1 MSQEGKPKE
10 NNEKNKEELEQDRFN
25 SLMDAYYEKR
35 RKKSEAEK
43 KAQEEKEK
51 LEQASQAQ
59 KSTEQKSTENKKKK
73 GDTPLNWIF
82 AVD

>member
-10 NNEKNKEELEQDRFN
+10 NEKNKEELEQDRFN
-25 SLMDAYYEKR
+25 SLMDGYLEKR

-51 LEQASQAQ
+51 LEQAQTSTDQ
-59 KSTEQKSTENKKKK
+59 KPTEKKKK
-73 GDTPLNWIF
+73 GDAPLNWIF